1 VAGRVAGRNIE
12 GVNVMNRMNRMIA
25 VFGLVALAAPGVA
38 SAAPWQS
45 INQRQ
50 ARLDQRIDQGIRS
63 GALTR
68 NEAVRLRGEF
78 RQIVSLE
85 SRYRR
90 NGLSLQERRDLD
102 RRFDSL
108 SARVRIDKNNRRAY
122 R

>member
-1 VAGRVAGRNIE
+1 
-12 GVNVMNRMNRMIA
+12 
-25 VFGLVALAAPGVA
+25 
-38 SAAPWQS
+38 
-45 INQRQ
+45 
-50 ARLDQRIDQGIRS
+50 
-63 GALTR
+63 
-68 NEAVRLRGEF
+68 
-78 RQIVSLE
+78 VSLE

>member
-1 VAGRVAGRNIE
+1 MLL
-12 GVNVMNRMNRMIA
+12 NV
-25 VFGLVALAAPGVA
+25 LV
-38 SAAPWQS
+38 
-45 INQRQ
+45 
-50 ARLDQRIDQGIRS
+50 DQRIDQGIRS

>member
-1 VAGRVAGRNIE
+1 
-12 GVNVMNRMNRMIA
+12 MNRMNRMIA